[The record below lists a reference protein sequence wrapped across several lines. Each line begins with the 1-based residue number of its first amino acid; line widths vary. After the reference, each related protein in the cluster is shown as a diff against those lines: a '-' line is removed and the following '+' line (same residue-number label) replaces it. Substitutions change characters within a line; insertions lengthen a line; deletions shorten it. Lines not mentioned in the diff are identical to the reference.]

1 MARDENLYAKT
12 QQYVDMHGMNLMID
26 RVATKFNMVS
36 DRITPLENRIEELM
50 KENARL
56 HCELKH
62 AILLQRRG

>member
-26 RVATKFNMVS
+26 RFATKFNMVS

-56 HCELKH
+56 RRELKH